1 MGKKKAVELVI
12 SPTEPQKE
20 VICEVAP
27 HLTEGDIVKIE
38 PHDPPRRTDIGVKK
52 VRKPLSQE
60 SLDKLAKARDM
71 AYKKRMELK
80 AEREKPIPE
89 PITEE
94 PKPVEEDVEDEPE
107 KPKKEKKKK
116 KKPIVVVEQSSDS
129 SDDDQQVVYI
139 KKKKEKKKVEIEK
152 PIEPVV
158 EPVYE
163 PPPIQYVVPNNV
175 PPRYGYNPAYNRPPN
190 QPKLSNR
197 RTF

>member
-1 MGKKKAVELVI
+1 MTKKKVI
-12 SPTEPQKE
+12 EPPKE
-20 VICEVAP
+20 VVCEVAP
-27 HLTEGDIVKIE
+27 HLTEGDALKVE
-38 PHDPPRRTDIGVKK
+38 LHDPPRRDDIGVKK

-80 AEREKPIPE
+80 AEREKPAPE
-89 PITEE
+89 PVPEE
-94 PKPVEEDVEDEPE
+94 PKPVEEVVEEEEPD

-129 SDDDQQVVYI
+129 SDDEQQVVYI

-152 PIEPVV
+152 PVELVV

-163 PPPIQYVVPNNV
+163 PPPIQYVVPNPV
-175 PPRYGYNPAYNRPPN
+175 QPRYGYNPAYNQQYNP
-190 QPKLSNR
+190 QKLSNR
-197 RTF
+197 RSF